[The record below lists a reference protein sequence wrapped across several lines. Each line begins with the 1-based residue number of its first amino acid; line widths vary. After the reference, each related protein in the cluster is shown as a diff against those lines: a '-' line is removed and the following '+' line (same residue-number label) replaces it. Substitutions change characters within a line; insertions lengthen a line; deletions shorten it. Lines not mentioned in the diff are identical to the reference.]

1 MSGASGTGD
10 SSGGGA
16 PSLGLGG
23 ALIDPGPSGGYG
35 ANADAPR
42 DPVTCDEA
50 LKQRSYVGCDYW
62 PTVVAN
68 SVWSIFDFS
77 VVIAN
82 GQSTAAEVTVTGP
95 NGVNQHASVG
105 PGSLTKLYLP
115 WVKELKGPDAD
126 LCTCTN
132 CDGAIPFSKSVK
144 SPKSA
149 YHLVSSLPV
158 TVYQFNALEYGPA
171 GGPPGKD
178 WSSCPGNQFCE
189 AISGRAGCF
198 SFSNDA
204 ALLLPKSAMTGNYR
218 VTGMHGQSGDDVI
231 SGHYGINGS
240 FVSITAVEDGTAVK
254 VHVSPHGQV
263 EAGGPIPAAGPNTVV
278 EISLDQGDV
287 AELSSPVGDQ
297 YDLSGSLV
305 QADKPVQ
312 VIAGMPGTKLPQDQ
326 QASDHL
332 EETVVPAETLGKH
345 YFVTVPSGPNG
356 EALGHIVRLY
366 GNADGTHLTYA
377 PTQPAGCPS
386 ALNAGDTAE
395 CTGIVASDFEVTG
408 DHEFAVGTFML
419 ASAIVDPNAPYLKTR
434 GDPSQSVAVAVEQYR
449 LNYVFLAPDD
459 YDVSYVDVIGPID
472 AGVTLDGENL
482 GVPFTPISA
491 GFGVARV
498 KLGAGN
504 SGAHLLSARAPVGIE
519 VMGYGIATSYYYPG
533 GLNLGLI
540 APPPVVK

>member
-1 MSGASGTGD
+1 
-10 SSGGGA
+10 
-16 PSLGLGG
+16 LGLGG
-23 ALIDPGPSGGYG
+23 TLSDPGGGSKSDP
-35 ANADAPR
+35 DAAAPPR
-42 DPVTCDEA
+42 DPETCDEA
-50 LKQRSYVGCDYW
+50 VKQRTYVGCDYW

-82 GQSTAAEVTVTGP
+82 GQSTAAQITVTGP
-95 NGVNQHASVG
+95 NGVNQRASVA

-115 WVKELKGPDAD
+115 WVAELKGPDAD
-126 LCTCTN
+126 VCACTD
-132 CDGAIPFSKSVK
+132 CDGAVPFSKSVK
-144 SPKSA
+144 ALKSA

-158 TVYQFNALEYGPA
+158 TVYQFDAHEYRPS

-178 WSSCPGNQFCE
+178 WSSCPGNELCE
-189 AISGRAGCF
+189 SSASRTGCF
-198 SFSNDA
+198 SFTNDA
-204 ALLLPKSAMTGNYR
+204 ALLLPSSAMTGNYR
-218 VTGMHGQSGDDVI
+218 VTGMHGQSGDDI
-231 SGHYGINGS
+231 IGGHYAINGS
-240 FVSITAVEDGTAVK
+240 FVSITAVEDGTTVK
-254 VHVSPHGQV
+254 VLVSKKGQV
-263 EAGGPIPAAGPNTVV
+263 QAGGPIAAAGANTVL
-278 EISLDQGDV
+278 EIPLDQGDV
-287 AELSSPVGDQ
+287 AELSSPRGDQ

-312 VIAGMPGTKLPQDQ
+312 VIAGMPGTQLPQGK

-356 EALGHIVRLY
+356 DAVGHIVRLY
-366 GNADGTHLTYA
+366 GNADATHLTYA

-386 ALNAGDTAE
+386 SLNAGDTAE
-395 CTGIVASDFEVTG
+395 CTGIVSTDFEVTG

-419 ASAIVDPNAPYLKTR
+419 ASALVDPNAPYLKTK
-434 GDPSQSVAVAVEQYR
+434 GDPSQSAAVAVEQYR

-472 AGVTLDGENL
+472 AEVTLDAQNL

-491 GFGVARV
+491 GYGVARV

-504 SGAHLLSARAPVGIE
+504 SGAHVMSASKPVGIQI
-519 VMGYGIATSYYYPG
+519 MGYGIATSYYYPG

-540 APPPVVK
+540 APPPRPVVK